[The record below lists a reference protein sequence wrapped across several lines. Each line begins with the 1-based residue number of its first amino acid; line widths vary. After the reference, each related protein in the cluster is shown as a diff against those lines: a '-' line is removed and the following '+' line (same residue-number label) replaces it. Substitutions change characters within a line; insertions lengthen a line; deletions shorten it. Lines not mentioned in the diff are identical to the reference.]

1 MKQTDAVFIA
11 ALMLLASFVGVQA
24 FRAHR
29 MAGGIGVST
38 TSFGASADPEPDA
51 SVPRRVERVAFAPR
65 SDSAAARS
73 ADVAAESRRRLQ
85 QYGSGTYINDVLIA
99 HDSALARWHDRQ
111 GTPLHVWV
119 QEAPPIAD
127 WNPDN
132 GALVREAFIAWT
144 EAGVPLNFTFVLDSA
159 SAEVRVTWIDR
170 FSEQISGKTLWTHDD
185 RWWIVGADILL
196 ALHHRAGEPL
206 DATAIRAISLHEVG
220 HLVGLDHTTDTTS
233 IMAPRVHTRDLSA
246 ADRATVQLLYSLP
259 PGSIRREPPL
269 PAQRDR

>member
-1 MKQTDAVFIA
+1 MKQTDVLFVA
-11 ALMLLASFVGVQA
+11 ALMLLASFVGIQA
-24 FRAHR
+24 VRAR
-29 MAGGIGVST
+29 TASGRPEIST
-38 TSFGASADPEPDA
+38 TSFGSSEDREANARPLRNVARVPLSPRHD
-51 SVPRRVERVAFAPR
+51 SVP
-65 SDSAAARS
+65 ARS
-73 ADVAAESRRRLQ
+73 ADVAAESRRRLRE
-85 QYGSGTYINDVLIA
+85 YASGTYINDVLIA
-99 HDSALARWHDRQ
+99 HDSSLARWQDRR
-111 GTPLHVWV
+111 GTPLHVWI

-132 GALVREAFIAWT
+132 AALVREAFIAWS
-144 EAGVPLNFTFVLDSA
+144 EAGVPINFTFVLDS
-159 SAEVRVTWIDR
+159 SGAEVRVTWIDR

-259 PGSIRREPPL
+259 PGSIRRQPPL

>member
-1 MKQTDAVFIA
+1 MKQTDVLFVA

-24 FRAHR
+24 VRAR
-29 MAGGIGVST
+29 PPSARPEIST
-38 TSFGASADPEPDA
+38 TSFGSSEDRAANARAPQGVARVTP
-51 SVPRRVERVAFAPR
+51 VPRR
-65 SDSAAARS
+65 DSVLALS

-85 QYGSGTYINDVLIA
+85 QYASGTYISDVLIA
-99 HDSALARWHDRQ
+99 HDSALARWQDRR
-111 GTPLHVWV
+111 GTPLHVWI
-119 QEAPPIAD
+119 QEAPPLAD

-132 GALVREAFIAWT
+132 AALVREAFIAWT

-170 FSEQISGKTLWTHDD
+170 FNEQISGKTLWTHDD

-246 ADRATVQLLYSLP
+246 ADRATVQLIYSLP

-269 PAQRDR
+269 PVQRDR